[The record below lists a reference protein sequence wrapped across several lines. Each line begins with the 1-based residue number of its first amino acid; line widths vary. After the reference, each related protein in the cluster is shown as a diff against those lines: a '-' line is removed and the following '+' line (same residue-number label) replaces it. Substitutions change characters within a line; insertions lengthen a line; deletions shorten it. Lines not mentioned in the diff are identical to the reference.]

1 MMDHPKMV
9 LAIALR
15 FYCNG
20 VLRGAGRRYVQY
32 VNRASVIGL
41 ALGTAALIM
50 VVAVMNGFDRELQSR
65 LLSVTPQLLVSAN
78 TPSEQLISHDN
89 VQQVQ
94 PFLSADVLLLA
105 DQGGLLFRLQG
116 LAPDDHQ
123 VTIMQAVSYTHL
135 TLPTICSV

>member
-9 LAIALR
+9 LGIALR
-15 FYCNG
+15 FYING
-20 VLRGAGRRYVQY
+20 VLQGAGRRYVQY

-65 LLSVTPQLLVSAN
+65 LLSVTPHLLISGEIPREQLLN
-78 TPSEQLISHDN
+78 QDN
-89 VQQVQ
+89 VRQVQ
-94 PFLSADVLLLA
+94 PYLSAEVLLLA

-116 LAPDDHQ
+116 LAPDDH
-123 VTIMQAVSYTHL
+123 
-135 TLPTICSV
+135 